1 MSKSLSDLTLRGA
14 MDTCGNQPNHSVSHD
29 IFDKDQNNDNFKNM
43 STFQHETSLPESKH
57 TITSTNKSLDGE
69 EPLIKDVTD
78 VKIVTLDKF
87 EVCQN
92 RNNAIE
98 ETTAYLRKN
107 DTKSIRNVSHTYGT
121 KECKIQN
128 DIHQKDIPMILADS
142 HKVILITALYQ
153 IMVFSSLKIT
163 TNYQL
168 NISISYF

>member
-1 MSKSLSDLTLRGA
+1 MSKSSSALILSDT
-14 MDTCGNQPNHSVSHD
+14 MDSCGKQPNHSFGHD
-29 IFDKDQNNDNFKNM
+29 IFDKDQDNANSKNKNI
-43 STFQHETSLPESKH
+43 FQHETSLPESKH

-107 DTKSIRNVSHTYGT
+107 DTKSIRNVSHTYGK

-128 DIHQKDIPMILADS
+128 DIHQKDVPMILADS
-142 HKVILITALYQ
+142 HKVILMTDLYQ
-153 IMVFSSLKIT
+153 IMVYAQNNNRLPT
-163 TNYQL
+163 
-168 NISISYF
+168 